1 MKSKMITR
9 RHPVTRSTATRDT
22 EATPQDHYRREK
34 ERRAALKGPNDDL
47 MEQAK
52 REYLAQLEAAAI
64 KGKGGRPKKK
74 AAGAP
79 DDAHEDEVPEE
90 IEVDLTDEA

>member
-1 MKSKMITR
+1 MKSKTITR
-9 RHPVTRSTATRDT
+9 RHPVTRAAAQRDID
-22 EATPQDHYRREK
+22 ATPEDHYRREK
-34 ERRAALKGPNDDL
+34 ARRAALKGPNDDL

-74 AAGAP
+74 PAGSP
-79 DDAHEDEVPEE
+79 DESHEDELPEE
-90 IEVDLTDEA
+90 IELALTDEA